1 MAPTKTDTG
10 HGNLFDIFPERP
22 QAIHGGARFDEG
34 FNLQSKGAPKGA
46 SFDEFGVPSEPDNGE
61 HGMLWDEWGW
71 KDMPE
76 LHGGLLYDEGFAS
89 PAANAS
95 SRGPLYDLFQP
106 STQVK
111 FIYDGKDSE
120 GIVDHVDGEDVFVRQ
135 RGSANVV
142 PVGLSQFL
150 AFRSPSLD
158 NTAVVAERSDAE
170 APSAWSPDAHGAER
184 EGGEPYGQ
192 PIAPTPQG
200 QAMQERSGVPEGSMN
215 IVDQLKSM
223 FDPNDIQKTKT
234 PPVSVRPKTQML
246 PSELLKSCSEWSG
259 VTSVA
264 KEVTV
269 AEAAIQAEEGAAPF
283 SGSKG
288 AGSYCPECRVNVKP
302 SEDGRCPTCQMAL
315 KAHEGH
321 KIVPRE
327 KGDGNG
333 SAEDSAGKGVAEKSI
348 LDGLDVSKSGGYG
361 MSLKDGFA
369 THTFG
374 GKKIG
379 ESRSLGGA
387 KGGVAAYHKQGGAMN
402 HIGTFPS
409 HEVSHTAIRSMHEG
423 IHASPAAAQRAWTSA
438 AMKGTTKTSVL
449 DDLRKAF
456 GAGGDPMPGGQT
468 NTLTG
473 KPEQKDS
480 NKGQAKSDPSG
491 PMVPERAHAE
501 SDHNEDKSQPRTC
514 PHCGEPL
521 KELDDKTSEGAPSNV
536 EPDVAHKCLEGLLD
550 TFKTHEE
557 PVSALDSLR
566 GLVVA

>member
-1 MAPTKTDTG
+1 MAPIKSSTDRG
-10 HGNLFDIFPERP
+10 SLFDLFPERP
-22 QAIHGGARFDEG
+22 QAVHGGARFDEG
-34 FNLQSKGAPKGA
+34 FNLQNKGAPNGQT
-46 SFDEFGVPSEPDNGE
+46 FDEFGTPSHNGD
-61 HGMLWDEWGW
+61 HGQLWDEWGW

-76 LHGGLLYDEGFAS
+76 LHGGLLYDDGFVS
-89 PAANAS
+89 PTANTS
-95 SRGPLYDLFQP
+95 KQGNLFDLFEP

-158 NTAVVAERSDAE
+158 NTATVAERSDAE
-170 APSAWSPDAHGAER
+170 APSAWSPDAHGGER
-184 EGGEPYGQ
+184 EAGEPYGQ
-192 PIAPTPQG
+192 PIMPTPQG
-200 QAMQERSGVPEGSMN
+200 QATEERSGVPEGRMN
-215 IVDQLKSM
+215 IVDQLKSLLS
-223 FDPNDIQKTKT
+223 DDDIQKAAKDYGMHQVHPGYVQHTFQGKVIGHSRDSGDGVVT
-234 PPVSVRPKTQML
+234 HAKAAGKMDNVGSFVSHDDAHSVLRSRHEGAKIKLSSGQMASNYQKMHGGPMVKTQHL
-246 PSELLKSCSEWSG
+246 PSELLKSCSVWSG

-283 SGSKG
+283 SGKKG

-333 SAEDSAGKGVAEKSI
+333 SAEDSAGKGVAEK
-348 LDGLDVSKSGGYG
+348 
-361 MSLKDGFA
+361 
-369 THTFG
+369 
-374 GKKIG
+374 
-379 ESRSLGGA
+379 
-387 KGGVAAYHKQGGAMN
+387 
-402 HIGTFPS
+402 
-409 HEVSHTAIRSMHEG
+409 
-423 IHASPAAAQRAWTSA
+423 
-438 AMKGTTKTSVL
+438 TSVL

-468 NTLTG
+468 VTLTG

-480 NKGQAKSDPSG
+480 NKGQARSDPSG
-491 PMVPERAHAE
+491 PVVPERAHAE
-501 SDHNEDKSQPRTC
+501 SDHNEDKSKPRTC
-514 PHCGEPL
+514 PHCGMPL
-521 KELDDKTSEGAPSNV
+521 KELDDKTGEGAPSDV
-536 EPDVAHKCLEGLLD
+536 EPDVAHKCLEGMMD

-566 GLVVA
+566 GLVAA

>member
-34 FNLQSKGAPKGA
+34 FNLQSKGAPNGP
-46 SFDEFGVPSEPDNGE
+46 SFDEFRPSTEPDNGE

-76 LHGGLLYDEGFAS
+76 LHGGLLYDDGFAS
-89 PAANAS
+89 PTANTS
-95 SRGPLYDLFQP
+95 KQGNLFDLFQP

-170 APSAWSPDAHGAER
+170 APSAWSPDAHGAGR
-184 EGGEPYGQ
+184 EAGEPYGQ
-192 PIAPTPQG
+192 PVMPTPQG
-200 QAMQERSGVPEGSMN
+200 QAMQERSGIPEGSMN

-223 FDPNDIQKTKT
+223 FDSNDVQKEHVGFAEMVKKLEGQGH
-234 PPVSVRPKTQML
+234 SNEKAKAIAASIGRKKFGAKGMEARAEAAKTQRL
-246 PSELLKSCSEWSG
+246 PSEILKSCSEWSG

-315 KAHEGH
+315 KAHERH

-333 SAEDSAGKGVAEKSI
+333 SAEDSAGKGVAEKTSI
-348 LDGLDVSKSGGYG
+348 
-361 MSLKDGFA
+361 
-369 THTFG
+369 
-374 GKKIG
+374 
-379 ESRSLGGA
+379 
-387 KGGVAAYHKQGGAMN
+387 
-402 HIGTFPS
+402 
-409 HEVSHTAIRSMHEG
+409 
-423 IHASPAAAQRAWTSA
+423 
-438 AMKGTTKTSVL
+438 L

-456 GAGGDPMPGGQT
+456 GAGGDPMAGGQT

-480 NKGQAKSDPSG
+480 NKGQAKSDPLG
-491 PMVPERAHAE
+491 PSVPERAHAE
-501 SDHNEDKSQPRTC
+501 SDHNEDKSKPKTC
-514 PHCGEPL
+514 PYCQQPL
-521 KELDDKTSEGAPSNV
+521 KELDDKTEEGAPSNV
-536 EPDVAHKCLEGLLD
+536 EPDIAHKCLEGLLD
-550 TFKTHEE
+550 TLKMADPEHT
-557 PVSALDSLR
+557 SSLDSLR
-566 GLVVA
+566 ELVAA

>member
-1 MAPTKTDTG
+1 MPPTKTDTG
-10 HGNLFDIFPERP
+10 HGALWDIFPERS

-34 FNLQSKGAPKGA
+34 FNLQSKGAPNGP
-46 SFDEFGVPSEPDNGE
+46 SFDEFRPSTKPDGN
-61 HGMLWDEWGW
+61 HGQLWDEWSW
-71 KDMPE
+71 KDMPD
-76 LHGGLLYDEGFAS
+76 LHGGLLYDNGFAS
-89 PAANAS
+89 QTANTS
-95 SRGPLYDLFQP
+95 SQGPLFDLFQP

-158 NTAVVAERSDAE
+158 NTATVAERSEAE
-170 APSAWSPDAHGAER
+170 APSAWSPGAHGAER
-184 EGGEPYGQ
+184 EAGEPYGQ
-192 PIAPTPQG
+192 PVMSTPQG

-223 FDPNDIQKTKT
+223 FDPNDVQKEHVGFAEMIKKLEGQGH
-234 PPVSVRPKTQML
+234 SNEKAKAIAASIGRKKFGEKGMEDKAEAAKSFRL
-246 PSELLKSCSEWSG
+246 PSELLKSCSVWSG

-264 KEVTV
+264 KEITV
-269 AEAAIQAEEGAAPF
+269 ADAAIQAEEGAAPF
-283 SGSKG
+283 SGKKG

-333 SAEDSAGKGVAEKSI
+333 SAEDSAGKGVAEK
-348 LDGLDVSKSGGYG
+348 
-361 MSLKDGFA
+361 
-369 THTFG
+369 
-374 GKKIG
+374 
-379 ESRSLGGA
+379 
-387 KGGVAAYHKQGGAMN
+387 
-402 HIGTFPS
+402 TFPEMDIANLEH
-409 HEVSHTAIRSMHEG
+409 HEQHSVPHAG
-423 IHASPAAAQRAWTSA
+423 IMGLRR
-438 AMKGTTKTSVL
+438 MKVAKTSIV

-468 NTLTG
+468 VTLTG

-480 NKGQAKSDPSG
+480 NKGHAKSDPSG
-491 PMVPERAHAE
+491 PMVPERTHAE

-521 KELDDKTSEGAPSNV
+521 KELDDKTAEGAPSNV
-536 EPDVAHKCLEGLLD
+536 EPDVAHKCLEGLMD
-550 TFKTHEE
+550 TFKIREE
-557 PVSALDSLR
+557 PVSSLDSLR
-566 GLVVA
+566 RLVAA